1 MEIGDEDEDEYY
13 ENENEPGVIMSVSS
27 NEEFFSVPME
37 TNSGIFDCFQAYAET
52 ARDVLCE
59 NTEWRLHALLIT
71 FWAILFS
78 LLVVVFYHT
87 PPEVRHSS
95 APNGTNNLSDSQGGL
110 DKVTHLLME
119 LGEDCPCSG
128 KKENVPWHT
137 HEEYHSCINTAS
149 TILFQR
155 NDDWHPTW
163 TFSTE
168 EQEKIVKAAINN
180 ECGTHKVET
189 LWPTAAPTIRTVQ
202 TEQMNNQKKA
212 KLWAQMANLMVS
224 MENVC
229 PCAHPSSSPVK
240 PWKSREEYV
249 NCLVDAMVEYFD
261 PALHVDR
268 KVDDAQKDIIME
280 AVLDNNCAKDNR

>member
-1 MEIGDEDEDEYY
+1 MEA
-13 ENENEPGVIMSVSS
+13 NEGGVMGCLQ
-27 NEEFFSVPME
+27 M
-37 TNSGIFDCFQAYAET
+37 YAET

-59 NTEWRLHALLIT
+59 NTEWRLHALLVT
-71 FWAILFS
+71 FWAVLFC

-87 PPEVRHSS
+87 PPEVRHRTVSH
-95 APNGTNNLSDSQGGL
+95 NGTNLSDAQGGL

-155 NDDWHPTW
+155 KEDLHPDW
-163 TFSTE
+163 TFSAE
-168 EQEKIVKAAINN
+168 EQETIVKAAINN
-180 ECGTHKVET
+180 ECGTQKLET
-189 LWPTAAPTIRTVQ
+189 SWPSAAPIRMIENDQ
-202 TEQMNNQKKA
+202 IKNEKKA
-212 KLWAQMANLMVS
+212 QLWAQMANLMVS

-229 PCAHPSSSPVK
+229 PCAHPSSSPD
-240 PWKSREEYV
+240 KSWQSRDEYV

-261 PALHVDR
+261 PAFHVDR

-280 AVLDNNCAKDNR
+280 AVLDNNCAKGDP